1 MLLNGNNTNIL
12 GKEEGGILILTLYI
26 ICFWVGLILTLVSTL
41 FGGHGS
47 HSLHLDVDMD
57 SGHSSQGHGH
67 SPVNFTT
74 ILAFLTGF
82 GGTGYILWKNNGLN
96 GMLILLIAVTI
107 GLVIAFGLFMFLS
120 KVLMRDEN
128 VMKEANYQ
136 LDGTLGTITV
146 AVPMSGI
153 GEMKFILGGTTRSIG
168 VKEVYGNAISKGT
181 KVVIVGMEKG
191 MASVTLSEDTV

>member
-1 MLLNGNNTNIL
+1 MLLNGINSNIML
-12 GKEEGGILILTLYI
+12 RKEGGIPILTLYI
-26 ICFWVGLILTLVSTL
+26 ICFWVGLILTLFTTF

-47 HSLHLDVDMD
+47 HSLQMDVDLD
-57 SGHSSQGHGH
+57 SGHLSQGHGH

-82 GGTGYILWKNNGLN
+82 GGTGYILWKNNGLS

-136 LDGTLGTITV
+136 LEGILGTITV
-146 AVPMSGI
+146 AVPMLGI

-168 VKEVYGNAISKGT
+168 VKEEHGKAISKGT
-181 KVVIVGMEKG
+181 KVVIVWIEKV
-191 MASVTLSEDTV
+191 MASVTLFEDTV